1 MGNCFIYYVINIMVF
16 YIFLNITRMPDIF
29 ASLNFL
35 KRMKIRSLLI
45 LAEKLNERDCWI
57 ELQTKKKFRGFSLT
71 CSNKG
76 LRGAQS
82 DRGLLFDLD
91 T

>member
-29 ASLNFL
+29 ASLNFF

-45 LAEKLNERDCWI
+45 LAEKLNERDC
-57 ELQTKKKFRGFSLT
+57 
-71 CSNKG
+71 
-76 LRGAQS
+76 
-82 DRGLLFDLD
+82 
-91 T
+91 